1 MIKAK
6 RGEKF
11 EIWGNSKIVRD
22 FVFAEDVAKVLEISM
37 YKNFNKGPLNFSSG
51 KGVTILS
58 LAKMIDKIL
67 KKKLNFQFNPNLP
80 TSVKYRVL
88 SNKLIDS
95 MKIMNISRTSL
106 QKGLKETINWYKNY
120 EN

>member
-1 MIKAK
+1 
-6 RGEKF
+6 
-11 EIWGNSKIVRD
+11 
-22 FVFAEDVAKVLEISM
+22 
-37 YKNFNKGPLNFSSG
+37 
-51 KGVTILS
+51 
-58 LAKMIDKIL
+58 MIDKIL
-67 KKKLNFQFNPNLP
+67 KKLNFQFNPNLP
-80 TSVKYRVL
+80 TSVKYDL